1 VRKDHPSPGDILQ
14 EYADRGVFRGFSRGP
29 VRDGK
34 SEFTLVWHRARTF
47 EVTVDTR
54 GRVVRCPVVLPM
66 VESGSEIYRNLKAFV
81 KSRQAADLPEHR
93 RIDPAKVRIACLNRK
108 GNVSVALRF
117 EGDPEYAVRKFVDLV
132 QEIFL
137 VFLPDY
143 FEYQVEAFDL
153 DPDAPV

>member
-1 VRKDHPSPGDILQ
+1 VRKQFRSPGDILQ

-29 VRDGK
+29 VHGGT
-34 SEFTLVWHRARTF
+34 SEFTLVWHRGRTF

-54 GRVVRCPVVLPM
+54 AGAVRCPVVLAM
-66 VESGSEIYRNLKAFV
+66 VDSASEMYRNLKAFI

-93 RIDPAKVRIACLNRK
+93 RIDLAKARIACVNRQ

-117 EGDPEYAVRKFVDLV
+117 QGDPEYAVRKFVDLV

-143 FEYQVEAFDL
+143 FDYQVEAFDL
-153 DPDAPV
+153 DPDSPV